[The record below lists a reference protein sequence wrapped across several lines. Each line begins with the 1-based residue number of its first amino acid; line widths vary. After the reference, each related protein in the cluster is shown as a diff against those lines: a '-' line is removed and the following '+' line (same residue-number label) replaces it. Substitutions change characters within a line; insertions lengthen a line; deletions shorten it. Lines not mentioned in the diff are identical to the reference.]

1 MITMSGIV
9 RVSSFGLIAAAFA
22 ALVMVGAGATGASA
36 ASKGNPF
43 PKLKGSWK
51 CVRGGCWIR
60 PVSGSKE
67 RVGCRVKYRVGKGG
81 KSIRQS
87 INCRGS
93 IKMTAN
99 AKIRLKKRNRVS
111 GSWTSYNNHTGRKS
125 GGVSGTT
132 TSSRLFVG
140 IASKDGSRG
149 AMSAT
154 VSGKRHKV
162 KLYQTKN
169 GKRHLV
175 GLLSLKR

>member
-1 MITMSGIV
+1 MMTMSGM
-9 RVSSFGLIAAAFA
+9 SSSKRFGLIAAVFA
-22 ALVMVGAGATGASA
+22 ALTMVAGGASGASA

-43 PKLKGSWK
+43 LKLKGNWK
-51 CVRGGCWIR
+51 CLRGGCWIR
-60 PVSGSKE
+60 PVNGDKE
-67 RVGCRVKYRVGKGG
+67 RVGCRVKYRVGAGG
-81 KSIRQS
+81 KSITQS

-93 IKMTAN
+93 IKMTAK
-99 AKIRLKKRNRVS
+99 AKVRLRKKSRVS

-125 GGVSGTT
+125 GGASGST
-132 TSSRLFVG
+132 TSSRLYVG
-140 IASKDGSRG
+140 ILSKDGSRG

-154 VSGKRHKV
+154 VKGKRHKV